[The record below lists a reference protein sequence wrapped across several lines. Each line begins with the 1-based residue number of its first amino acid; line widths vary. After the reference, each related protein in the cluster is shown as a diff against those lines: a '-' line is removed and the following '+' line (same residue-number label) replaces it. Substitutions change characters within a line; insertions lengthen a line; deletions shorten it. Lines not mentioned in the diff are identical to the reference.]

1 MRRRQPR
8 PALLDV
14 ILDSNFTKAIISEL
28 PVRANNPKIL
38 IPVVLTI
45 GAVVLALTLFTGGKP
60 YSDNLDDL
68 RTRFNGDKGKV
79 RLVMLLSPT

>member
-1 MRRRQPR
+1 M
-8 PALLDV
+8 
-14 ILDSNFTKAIISEL
+14 
-28 PVRANNPKIL
+28 RANNPKIL

-60 YSDNLDDL
+60 YSANLDDL